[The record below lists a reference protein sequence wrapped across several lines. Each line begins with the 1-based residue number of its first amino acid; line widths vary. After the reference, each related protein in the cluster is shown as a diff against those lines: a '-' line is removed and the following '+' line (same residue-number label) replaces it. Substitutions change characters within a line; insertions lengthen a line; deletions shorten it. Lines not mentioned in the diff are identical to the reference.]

1 MKTAISSYS
10 RIAEYVKRGEN
21 NLDKAANRNQS
32 GTAPS

>member
-10 RIAEYVKRGEN
+10 RIAECVKRDEN
-21 NLDKAANRNQS
+21 NLDKATDRNRS

>member
-10 RIAEYVKRGEN
+10 HIAEYIKRGEN
-21 NLDKAANRNQS
+21 NLDKATNRNQS